1 MSPSSKETRLN
12 PPCSSP
18 PSAPPRAHLRS
29 RPCPANGF
37 PGKPVGWLTVAALT
51 AGPVPAKQELWLC
64 RDPACPVVYF
74 SEGGGVI
81 SVQELRTEPGFKNC
95 TTGLLCYC
103 FLYRR
108 EDIVREIAA
117 NGTTMAFEVI
127 RREVKA
133 GNCACQVRN
142 PSGGCCLSDV
152 RQAIEEVTRN
162 ATP

>member
-1 MSPSSKETRLN
+1 MN

-18 PSAPPRAHLRS
+18 PSAPPGAPLRR
-29 RPCPANGF
+29 RPCPVNGF

-51 AGPVPAKQELWLC
+51 VGPVPAKQEFWLC
-64 RDPACPVVYF
+64 CDPACPAVYF
-74 SEGGGVI
+74 SDSGVL
-81 SVQELRTEPGFKNC
+81 SARELRTEPGFKNG

-108 EDIVREIAA
+108 EDIVREIAE
-117 NGTTMAFEVI
+117 NGTTIAFDVI
-127 RREVKA
+127 QREVKA

-152 RQAIEEVTRN
+152 RRAVEEATRN